1 MSYASAEFMAPATE
15 VCKKAYDSVMRN
27 AGLPNPLVFSG
38 ESDGTSW
45 RHEVYLA
52 TNERLCGELREPA
65 AALEGAKVASL
76 LDEKHGLECFKLAV
90 NGSDPV
96 CVWVEHTS
104 PLRYDLSQL
113 VASEKKRKRASDQAA
128 DEWALLLSD
137 PAALAAAQEMADS
150 AEPVGPEK
158 KARRVSSALCP
169 DDWKA
174 AFDAAVLVDDEKLKK
189 ALGLHCGPVRTV
201 PVTRYE
207 VGGAAPVEGG
217 AVVAEVVHGAV
228 PWEAVDEMLARG
240 GGCVLDADAREFSEL
255 MEQNRLVRRRIDVD
269 GRQINKHQGSDPVWG
284 TGTERVWLPIDSR
297 ALAAVDALIEKAR
310 ELQRNG
316 TGWQS
321 PCF

>member
-1 MSYASAEFMAPATE
+1 MSDASAEFMAE
-15 VCKKAYDSVMRN
+15 VCKEAYDSVMRN
-27 AGLPNPLVFSG
+27 AGLPSPLVFSG

-45 RHEVYLA
+45 KHEVYLA
-52 TNERLCGELREPA
+52 TNERLCDELREPA
-65 AALEGAKVASL
+65 AALEGDDVASL
-76 LDEKHGLECFKLAV
+76 LDEKHGLECLKLAV
-90 NGSDPV
+90 DGSDPV

-137 PAALAAAQEMADS
+137 PAQEMADS

-174 AFDAAVLVDDEKLKK
+174 VLVYDEELEK
-189 ALGLHCGPVRTV
+189 ALGLHWGPVRTV

-207 VGGAAPVEGG
+207 ITGVGGAAPVEGG
-217 AVVAEVVHGAV
+217 AVVAEAVHGAV

-240 GGCVLDADAREFSEL
+240 DGCVLDADARTFSEL

-269 GRQINKHQGSDPVWG
+269 GRQINKHQGFGPCVGHRSGAGVAAH
-284 TGTERVWLPIDSR
+284 RLAR
-297 ALAAVDALIEKAR
+297 AGCSGRADREGAGAAA
-310 ELQRNG
+310 
-316 TGWQS
+316 
-321 PCF
+321 

>member
-1 MSYASAEFMAPATE
+1 MSDASAELMK
-15 VCKKAYDSVMRN
+15 VCKEAYDSVMLILRN
-27 AGLPNPLVFSG
+27 AGLPDPLVLSG

-45 RHEVYLA
+45 KHEVYLA
-52 TNERLCGELREPA
+52 TNERLCDELREPA
-65 AALEGAKVASL
+65 AALEGAEVARL

-137 PAALAAAQEMADS
+137 PAQEMADS
-150 AEPVGPEK
+150 AEPEK

-169 DDWKA
+169 DWKA
-174 AFDAAVLVDDEKLKK
+174 ASNFDAAVLVDDEKLKK

-201 PVTRYE
+201 AVTRYE
-207 VGGAAPVEGG
+207 ITGVGGAAPVEGG
-217 AVVAEVVHGAV
+217 AVVDEAVHGAV
-228 PWEAVDEMLARG
+228 PWEAVEEMLARG
-240 GGCVLDADAREFSEL
+240 DGCVLDADARTFSEL

-269 GRQINKHQGSDPVWG
+269 GRQINKHRGSDPVWG

-297 ALAAVDALIEKAR
+297 ELAAVDALIEKAR

-316 TGWQS
+316 PES